1 MNPLA
6 IGSNFTKVKE
16 TKGKVKKMLEI
27 TKLTE
32 FDESAIRA
40 TVLGEIYRMVEE
52 KKENHIAWYVDDA
65 KVTIANFEDKLKE
78 DPDAE
83 PDWEVRNAYSEISAN
98 EYKVEVYDEILR
110 ALRKML

>member
-52 KKENHIAWYVDDA
+52 TPA
-65 KVTIANFEDKLKE
+65 VTT
-78 DPDAE
+78 
-83 PDWEVRNAYSEISAN
+83 SSAVSTTVS
-98 EYKVEVYDEILR
+98 KR
-110 ALRKML
+110 